1 MFVTDKSLA
10 QLSDQVTEA
19 HQQIQAQFKEIDPIV
34 GVSRKMRDLGIPA
47 DAMTIDCL
55 RSGKRIIIIL
65 HDQMPETLRYQFSFK
80 AEDPADEFL
89 EMNIADVTSAVLFD
103 WMKGYFLDSH

>member
-1 MFVTDKSLA
+1 MSDKNLA
-10 QLSDQVTEA
+10 QLSDQISEA
-19 HQQIQAQFKEIDPIV
+19 HQQIQAQYQNIDPIV

-65 HDQMPETLRYQFSFK
+65 HDQMPQVVRYQFSFK
-80 AEDPADEFL
+80 TAEPDDEFL
-89 EMNIADVTSAVLFD
+89 EIRIDEVTSKVLFN
-103 WMKGYFLDSH
+103 WMRDYFLECD